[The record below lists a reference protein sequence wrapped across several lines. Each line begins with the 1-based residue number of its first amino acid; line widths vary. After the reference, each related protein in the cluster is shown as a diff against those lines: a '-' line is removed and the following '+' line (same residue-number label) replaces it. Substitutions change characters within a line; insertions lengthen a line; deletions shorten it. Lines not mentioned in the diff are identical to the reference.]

1 MQTLD
6 LLQLEV
12 VFYVLLG
19 LIGLILISL
28 IVYVVLANR
37 RERDRLIQAY
47 EADRLSPRSA
57 MKVTGQILALF
68 RDVPGAPLQV
78 EVDGER
84 YGRLGEI
91 QDPRLKRQVIE
102 LAMELIQFTGVLGAE
117 VVGPASQEKTYSWRE
132 DLREESR
139 SELHRIHGSE
149 EQPASR
155 PTPPSP
161 ASLSATPDIVEEQFL
176 DLLSEMGQASTG
188 VERPTLAS
196 ALQQR
201 WSSKTGEGDQPQS
214 FVDEIEKIVQRRIQ
228 LIPALARR
236 ELHVRPS
243 PEGTV
248 QFVFEGQK
256 YNSVNEIPNLT
267 ARQVIK
273 DSIQEWDEM
282 T

>member
-1 MQTLD
+1 METLD

-12 VFYVLLG
+12 IFYVLLG

-37 RERDRLIQAY
+37 RERDRLMQAY

-57 MKVTGQILALF
+57 TKVTGQILALF
-68 RDVPGAPLQV
+68 REVPGAPLQV
-78 EVDGER
+78 EIDGER
-84 YGRLGEI
+84 YSRLSEI
-91 QDPRLKRQVIE
+91 QDPRLKRQVVE
-102 LAMELIQFTGVLGAE
+102 SAMELIQFTGVLGAE
-117 VVGPASQEKTYSWRE
+117 VDGPAPEEKTYSWRE

-139 SELHRIHGSE
+139 SELQRIHGPE
-149 EQPASR
+149 VQPAPR
-155 PTPPSP
+155 PTSPSS
-161 ASLSATPDIVEEQFL
+161 ASLPSTPETVEERFL

-201 WSSKTGEGDQPQS
+201 WSSTTGESDQPQS

-228 LIPALARR
+228 LIPALSRR

-248 QFVFEGQK
+248 SFVFEGQK
-256 YNSVNEIPNLT
+256 YNSVDEIPNLT
-267 ARQVIK
+267 ARQVIR
-273 DSIQEWDEM
+273 DSIQEWDDM